1 MSIATLTQYD
11 IERILSYLD
20 LPTTSELPTPP
31 LTFLAEHISVL
42 PPPLLLPFDEITSPR
57 ERTSIPAIKSRRLI
71 YATQTPLPAELH
83 ADRGRLRWPL
93 LWERMGGSSLP
104 PPSAD
109 VREEE
114 RWVEEN
120 FLPGK
125 ENAQHVKKLGGFLRG
140 LEEEREMEGVV
151 MARRAER
158 RLDDIGEE
166 FDEESDEE
174 EEEVDGSGAFPRE
187 VEEKNQAEVREA
199 FEKRILELFVDGMD
213 VSCVRSA
220 TLPTV
225 AEPTDRVVC

>member
-1 MSIATLTQYD
+1 MSINTLTQYD
-11 IERILSYLD
+11 IDRILSYLD
-20 LPTTSELPTPP
+20 LPSAQELPTPP
-31 LTFLAEHISVL
+31 LKFLSDHITIL

-57 ERTSIPAIKSRRLI
+57 ERATIPAIKSRRLI
-71 YATQTPLPAELH
+71 YAAQSPLPVELH

-114 RWVEEN
+114 KWVEEN

-125 ENAQHVKKLGGFLRG
+125 ENSQHVKKLGGFLRG
-140 LEEEREMEGVV
+140 LEEEREMESVV

-158 RLDDIGEE
+158 RLDDVGEE

-174 EEEVDGSGAFPRE
+174 GDGVSARGSLPGEA
-187 VEEKNQAEVREA
+187 EEKDQAEVREA

-213 VSCVRSA
+213 VSTA
-220 TLPTV
+220 TPLSP
-225 AEPTDRVVC
+225 PHL